1 MIRHIASII
10 IVAHLFAGC
19 GRPITVEPV
28 AEEETPDAS
37 VVEAH
42 DHGSSPTSPAI
53 EAVGII
59 DVPPSS
65 KEMIYARTDAYMLS
79 INVLEGQEV
88 HKGEVVAVLQSPHF
102 AQLQRDLQEAKAEF
116 DLTGS
121 AFERISKLKTSAA
134 VSDKQF
140 EQARYE
146 HDRANARYQ
155 GLKSELESIGF
166 NTSKLTL
173 SDRLEVRSPIHGVV
187 TQLPISNGQKVN
199 ADSHLMT
206 LIDRS
211 HMHVE
216 VQVPANAIGMLVVGD
231 TFSFTA
237 MAFSDTLL
245 GTVHLINDAV
255 DMSTNTVKVHGHFL
269 NEKENGRMKV
279 GERVFVKFAF

>member
-1 MIRHIASII
+1 MLRYIPYII
-10 IVAHLFAGC
+10 ILAHLVAGC
-19 GRPITVEPV
+19 GSPANVEPV
-28 AEEETPDAS
+28 AEEEALDTTSIAA
-37 VVEAH
+37 EMAQ
-42 DHGSSPTSPAI
+42 SPANMGI

-59 DVPPSS
+59 DVPPTS
-65 KEMIYARTDAYMLS
+65 KEMVYARTDAYVQS

-88 HKGEVVAVLQSPHF
+88 HKGEVVAVLQSPLF

-121 AFERISKLKTSAA
+121 AFDRISKLKTSAA

-155 GLKSELESIGF
+155 GLKSELHSIGF

-187 TQLPISNGQKVN
+187 TQLPVSNGQKVN
-199 ADSHLMT
+199 ADTHLMT

-216 VQVPANAIGMLVVGD
+216 VQVPANVIGQLAVGD
-231 TFSFTA
+231 TFRFSS
-237 MAFSDTLL
+237 MSLSDTLL
-245 GTVHLINDAV
+245 GTVNLVNDAV
-255 DMSTNTVKVHGHFL
+255 DMSTNTVNVHGHFM
-269 NEKENGRMKV
+269 KESENSKLKV
-279 GERVFVKFAF
+279 GERVFVRFNQ

>member
-1 MIRHIASII
+1 MKRYITFLII
-10 IVAHLFAGC
+10 LTYLFTGC
-19 GRPITVEPV
+19 GSPTPVEPI
-28 AEEETPDAS
+28 AEEEAPDT
-37 VVEAH
+37 
-42 DHGSSPTSPAI
+42 SSIVAEMAQSPANMGI

-65 KEMIYARTDAYMLS
+65 KEMVYSRTDAYVQS

-88 HKGEVVAVLQSPHF
+88 HKGEVVAVLQSPLF

-121 AFERISKLKTSAA
+121 AFDRISKLKTSAA

-146 HDRANARYQ
+146 HDLANARFQ
-155 GLKSELESIGF
+155 GLKSELQSIGF

-187 TQLPISNGQKVN
+187 TQLPVSNGQKVN
-199 ADSHLMT
+199 ADTHLMT
-206 LIDRS
+206 MIDRS

-216 VQVPANAIGMLVVGD
+216 VQVPANVIGQIAVGD
-231 TFSFTA
+231 TFRFSS
-237 MAFSDTLL
+237 MSLSDTLL
-245 GTVHLINDAV
+245 GTVNLVNDAV
-255 DMSTNTVKVHGHFL
+255 DMSTNTVKVHGHFM
-269 NEKENGRMKV
+269 KENENSKLKV
-279 GERVFVKFAF
+279 GERVFVRFNR

>member
-1 MIRHIASII
+1 MKSYITYII
-10 IVAHLFAGC
+10 PFALLIAGC
-19 GRPITVEPV
+19 GSPAPIENL
-28 AEEETPDAS
+28 AEEEAPDT
-37 VVEAH
+37 
-42 DHGSSPTSPAI
+42 TSIATEMVLNPANMGI

-65 KEMIYARTDAYMLS
+65 KEMVYARTDAYVQS
-79 INVLEGQEV
+79 IKVLEGQEV
-88 HKGEVVAVLQSPHF
+88 HKGEVVAVLQSPRF
-102 AQLQRDLQEAKAEF
+102 AQLQRELQEAKAEF

-121 AFERISKLKTSAA
+121 AFDRISKLKATAA

-187 TQLPISNGQKVN
+187 TQLPVSNGQKVN
-199 ADSHLMT
+199 ADTHLMT
-206 LIDRS
+206 LIDRA

-216 VQVPANAIGMLVVGD
+216 VQVPANAITQLALGD
-231 TFSFTA
+231 TFRFTSLSL
-237 MAFSDTLL
+237 SDTLL
-245 GTVHLINDAV
+245 GTVFLVNDAV
-255 DMSTNTVKVHGHFL
+255 DMSTNTVKIHGHFL
-269 NEKENGRMKV
+269 KEQENGRMKV
-279 GERVFVKFAF
+279 DERVFVRFNH

>member
-1 MIRHIASII
+1 MKSYAFTYILLTA
-10 IVAHLFAGC
+10 LFAGC
-19 GRPITVEPV
+19 GNPAPVEPV
-28 AEEETPDAS
+28 MEEEVPDTAS
-37 VVEAH
+37 IAAEIALNPVNM
-42 DHGSSPTSPAI
+42 GI

-65 KEMIYARTDAYMLS
+65 KEMVYARTDAYVQS

-88 HKGEVVAVLQSPHF
+88 HKGEVVAVLQSPRF

-121 AFERISKLKTSAA
+121 AFERISKLKATAA

-146 HDRANARYQ
+146 HDRAKARYQ
-155 GLKSELESIGF
+155 GLKGELQSIGF

-187 TQLPISNGQKVN
+187 TQLPISNGQKVG
-199 ADSHLMT
+199 ADTHLMT

-216 VQVPANAIGMLVVGD
+216 VQVPANVIGQIAVGD
-231 TFSFTA
+231 TFR
-237 MAFSDTLL
+237 FSSMSLADTLL
-245 GTVHLINDAV
+245 GTVYLVNDAV
-255 DMSTNTVKVHGHFL
+255 EMSTNTVKVHGHFL
-269 NEKENGRMKV
+269 REQNNGRIKV
-279 GERVFVKFAF
+279 GERVFVQFGR

>member
-1 MIRHIASII
+1 MIRYITFFII
-10 IVAHLFAGC
+10 LAHLFASC
-19 GRPITVEPV
+19 GSPAPVETI
-28 AEEETPDAS
+28 AEEEAPDT
-37 VVEAH
+37 
-42 DHGSSPTSPAI
+42 SSIVAEMAQSPANMGI

-65 KEMIYARTDAYMLS
+65 KEMVYSRTDAYVQS

-88 HKGEVVAVLQSPHF
+88 HKGEVVAVLQSPRF

-121 AFERISKLKTSAA
+121 AFDRISKLKTSAA

-155 GLKSELESIGF
+155 GLNSELQSIGF

-173 SDRLEVRSPIHGVV
+173 SDRLDVRSPIHGVV
-187 TQLPISNGQKVN
+187 TQLPISNGQKVG
-199 ADSHLMT
+199 ADTHLMT

-216 VQVPANAIGMLVVGD
+216 VQVPANVIGQIAVGD
-231 TFSFTA
+231 TFRFSS
-237 MAFSDTLL
+237 MSLSDTLL
-245 GTVHLINDAV
+245 GTVNLVNDAV
-255 DMSTNTVKVHGHFL
+255 DISTNTVKVHGHFM
-269 NEKENGRMKV
+269 KENENSKLKV
-279 GERVFVKFAF
+279 GERVFVRFNR

>member
-1 MIRHIASII
+1 MKRYITFFILLAY
-10 IVAHLFAGC
+10 LFAGC
-19 GRPITVEPV
+19 GSPANVELV
-28 AEEETPDAS
+28 AEEEAPDTTSIAA
-37 VVEAH
+37 EMAQ
-42 DHGSSPTSPAI
+42 SPANMGI

-59 DVPPSS
+59 DVPPTS
-65 KEMIYARTDAYMLS
+65 KEMVYARTDAYVQS

-88 HKGEVVAVLQSPHF
+88 HKGEVVAVLQSPLF

-121 AFERISKLKTSAA
+121 AFDRISKLKTSAA

-155 GLKSELESIGF
+155 GLKSELQSIGF

-187 TQLPISNGQKVN
+187 TQLPISNGQKVG
-199 ADSHLMT
+199 ADTHLMT
-206 LIDRS
+206 LIDRT

-216 VQVPANAIGMLVVGD
+216 VQVPANVIGQLAVGD
-231 TFSFTA
+231 TFSFSSMSLA
-237 MAFSDTLL
+237 DTLL
-245 GTVHLINDAV
+245 GTVHLVNDAV
-255 DMSTNTVKVHGHFL
+255 DMSTNTVKIHGHFL
-269 NEKENGRMKV
+269 KEEENGKLKV
-279 GERVFVKFAF
+279 GERVFVRFR

>member
-1 MIRHIASII
+1 MKRYITFLII
-10 IVAHLFAGC
+10 LTYLFTGC
-19 GRPITVEPV
+19 GSPTPVEPI
-28 AEEETPDAS
+28 AEEEVPDT
-37 VVEAH
+37 
-42 DHGSSPTSPAI
+42 SSIVAEMAQSPANMGI

-65 KEMIYARTDAYMLS
+65 KEMVYSRTDAYVQS

-88 HKGEVVAVLQSPHF
+88 HKGEVVAVLQSPLF

-121 AFERISKLKTSAA
+121 AFDRISKLKTSAA

-146 HDRANARYQ
+146 HDRANARFQ
-155 GLKSELESIGF
+155 GLKSELQSIGF

-187 TQLPISNGQKVN
+187 TQLPVSNGQKVN
-199 ADSHLMT
+199 SDTHLMT
-206 LIDRS
+206 LIDRT

-216 VQVPANAIGMLVVGD
+216 VQVPANVIGQLAVGD
-231 TFSFTA
+231 TFRFSS
-237 MAFSDTLL
+237 MSLSDTLL
-245 GTVHLINDAV
+245 GTVNLVNDAV
-255 DMSTNTVKVHGHFL
+255 DMSTNTVKVHGHFM
-269 NEKENGRMKV
+269 KESENSKLKV
-279 GERVFVKFAF
+279 GERVFVRFNQ

>member
-1 MIRHIASII
+1 MKRYITFLII
-10 IVAHLFAGC
+10 LTYLFTGC
-19 GRPITVEPV
+19 GSPTPVEPI
-28 AEEETPDAS
+28 AEEEVPDT
-37 VVEAH
+37 
-42 DHGSSPTSPAI
+42 SSIVAEMAQSPANMGI

-65 KEMIYARTDAYMLS
+65 KEMVYSRTDAYVQS

-88 HKGEVVAVLQSPHF
+88 HKGEVVAVLQSPLF

-121 AFERISKLKTSAA
+121 AFDRISKLKTSAA

-146 HDRANARYQ
+146 HDRANARFQ
-155 GLKSELESIGF
+155 GLKSELQSIGF

-187 TQLPISNGQKVN
+187 TQLPVSNGQKVN
-199 ADSHLMT
+199 ADTHLMT

-216 VQVPANAIGMLVVGD
+216 VQVPANVIGQLAVGD
-231 TFSFTA
+231 TFRFSS
-237 MAFSDTLL
+237 MSLSDTLL
-245 GTVHLINDAV
+245 GTVNLVNDAV
-255 DMSTNTVKVHGHFL
+255 DMSTNTVKVHGHFM
-269 NEKENGRMKV
+269 KESENSKLKV
-279 GERVFVKFAF
+279 GERVFVRFNQ

>member
-1 MIRHIASII
+1 MKRYITFLII
-10 IVAHLFAGC
+10 LTYLFAGC
-19 GRPITVEPV
+19 GSPTPVEPI
-28 AEEETPDAS
+28 AEEEAPDT
-37 VVEAH
+37 
-42 DHGSSPTSPAI
+42 SSIVAEMAQSPANMGI

-65 KEMIYARTDAYMLS
+65 KEMVYSRTDAYVQS

-88 HKGEVVAVLQSPHF
+88 HKGEVVAVLQSPLF

-121 AFERISKLKTSAA
+121 AFDRISKLKTSAA

-146 HDRANARYQ
+146 HDLANARFQ
-155 GLKSELESIGF
+155 GLKSELQSIGF

-187 TQLPISNGQKVN
+187 TQLPVSNGQKVN
-199 ADSHLMT
+199 ADTHLMT
-206 LIDRS
+206 MIDRS

-216 VQVPANAIGMLVVGD
+216 VQVPANVIGQIAVGD
-231 TFSFTA
+231 TFRFSS
-237 MAFSDTLL
+237 MSLSDTLL
-245 GTVHLINDAV
+245 GTVNLVNDAV
-255 DMSTNTVKVHGHFL
+255 DMSTNTVKVHGHFM
-269 NEKENGRMKV
+269 KESENSKLKV
-279 GERVFVKFAF
+279 GERVFVRFNQ

>member
-1 MIRHIASII
+1 MKRYITFLII
-10 IVAHLFAGC
+10 LTYLFTGC
-19 GRPITVEPV
+19 GSPTPVEPI
-28 AEEETPDAS
+28 AEEEAPDT
-37 VVEAH
+37 
-42 DHGSSPTSPAI
+42 SSIVAEMAQSPANMGI

-65 KEMIYARTDAYMLS
+65 KEMVYSRTDAYVQS

-88 HKGEVVAVLQSPHF
+88 HKGEVVAVLQSPLF

-121 AFERISKLKTSAA
+121 AFDRISKLKTSAA

-146 HDRANARYQ
+146 HDRANAHFQ
-155 GLKSELESIGF
+155 GLKSELQSIGF

-187 TQLPISNGQKVN
+187 TQLPVSNGQKVN
-199 ADSHLMT
+199 ADTHLMT

-216 VQVPANAIGMLVVGD
+216 VQVPANVIGQLAVGD
-231 TFSFTA
+231 TFRFSS
-237 MAFSDTLL
+237 MSLSDTLL
-245 GTVHLINDAV
+245 GTVNLVNDAV
-255 DMSTNTVKVHGHFL
+255 DMSTNTVKVHGHFM
-269 NEKENGRMKV
+269 KESENSKLKV
-279 GERVFVKFAF
+279 GERVFVRFNQ

>member
-1 MIRHIASII
+1 MIRYITFFII
-10 IVAHLFAGC
+10 LAHLFTSC
-19 GRPITVEPV
+19 GSPAPVEIIAKDEAPDTSSIV
-28 AEEETPDAS
+28 AEMAQ
-37 VVEAH
+37 
-42 DHGSSPTSPAI
+42 SPANMGL

-65 KEMIYARTDAYMLS
+65 KEMVYSRTDAYVQS

-88 HKGEVVAVLQSPHF
+88 HKGEVVAVLQSPLF

-121 AFERISKLKTSAA
+121 AFDRISKLKTSAA

-155 GLKSELESIGF
+155 GLKSELQSIGF

-173 SDRLEVRSPIHGVV
+173 SDRLDVRSPIHGVV
-187 TQLPISNGQKVN
+187 TQLPISNGQKVG
-199 ADSHLMT
+199 ADTHLMT

-216 VQVPANAIGMLVVGD
+216 VQVPANVIGQIAVGD
-231 TFSFTA
+231 TFRFSS
-237 MAFSDTLL
+237 MSLSDTLL
-245 GTVHLINDAV
+245 GTVNLVNDAV
-255 DMSTNTVKVHGHFL
+255 DMSTNTVKVHGHFM
-269 NEKENGRMKV
+269 KENENSKLKV
-279 GERVFVKFAF
+279 GERVFVRFNR